1 MSRKFRFAKECVE
14 RIRDFCAQL
23 TGVEAVKEV
32 SPAEKAEEPVTP
44 VPEKLAD
51 TAPVPVISE
60 KADKPAEG
68 EVQGMS
74 ICRTD
79 IGKVRSSNQDSVID
93 AFPLV
98 GVADG
103 MGGHRGGEVAS
114 GGARDV
120 LVELLKDKEPSQLA
134 LRQAIGAANRRLFLR
149 QQEEENLS
157 GMGTTLTVLW
167 ISQEEVIVGHVGDS
181 RAYRMRDGKL
191 EQMTRDHSMVAEM
204 VREGMLTPEAAACH
218 PMRNVITRAVGTE
231 EGVEV
236 DLLCEKRCAGDLWLV
251 CSDGLHGMVSDDD
264 MLEIIKGN
272 TPEDAAD
279 RLIEAALENGGRD
292 NISLAIFLDG
302 EDRA

>member
-14 RIRDFCAQL
+14 RIRDFCTQL
-23 TGVEAVKEV
+23 TGVEVDKEQV
-32 SPAEKAEEPVTP
+32 PAPKAEELVTP
-44 VPEKLAD
+44 APEKLAD
-51 TAPVPVISE
+51 TAPVPVITGE
-60 KADKPAEG
+60 NDKPAEG
-68 EVQGMS
+68 KITGVA

-114 GGARDV
+114 SGARDV

-167 ISQEEVIVGHVGDS
+167 VNAEEVIVGHVGDS

-191 EQMTRDHSMVAEM
+191 EQMTHDHSMVAEM
-204 VREGMLTPEAAACH
+204 VREGLLTPEAAACH

-231 EGVEV
+231 EGVEIDMMV
-236 DLLCEKRCAGDLWLV
+236 EKRCAGDLWLV
-251 CSDGLHGMVSDDD
+251 CSDGLHGMVSDED